1 MIKQGPKGWTTGE
14 GPSRAAV
21 IRKVMLGRDI
31 RKVMLGRECKR
42 PCGGHVS
49 VKTLTRKRSNIQMR
63 TLPGRFIYIGT
74 ICKSVLRCRAPQE
87 MTWD

>member
-21 IRKVMLGRDI
+21 I

-63 TLPGRFIYIGT
+63 TFPGRFIYIGT

-87 MTWD
+87 MTRD